1 MCVYTYIYIYT
12 YTLTYTLTYTYT
24 YIHIYVCMHIH
35 VYAHMQTAEWLALK
49 SMKILS
55 ELASGTGFARAET
68 SSEPGLPIR
77 RMKPRQYA
85 FNVETILWSL
95 AQDKDIE
102 ASLAQ
107 TQMKIV
113 GPVKDPH

>member
-1 MCVYTYIYIYT
+1 MCIYIYIYINIYINIYIYIYIYT
-12 YTLTYTLTYTYT
+12 Y
-24 YIHIYVCMHIH
+24 IMICMHIH

-95 AQDKDIE
+95 TQDKDIE